1 MAICQQS
8 KKPRDQSLIALTY
21 FFLNAEHQMTF
32 NPDGMDIEQK
42 LITTAIWILVGT
54 LYQIQPNPARNKYIY
69 ASNQCL
75 IWLSKLTPPVTA
87 LSLGTVR

>member
-8 KKPRDQSLIALTY
+8 KKPWDQSLIALTY

-42 LITTAIWILVGT
+42 LITAAI
-54 LYQIQPNPARNKYIY
+54 
-69 ASNQCL
+69 
-75 IWLSKLTPPVTA
+75 
-87 LSLGTVR
+87 